1 MILLFPYSI
10 SKISRNYLT
19 KESLNLACKRISMKI
34 TLATVEDVLNKKWWL
49 IDADSVP
56 LGRLAVQVANVLR
69 GRDKA
74 LYTPHM
80 DVGDF
85 VVVINAAKVKLTG
98 EKDNKKQ
105 YMFYSGFQG
114 GEKYVPVSRMRK
126 MKSAFL
132 IEHAVRGMLPKN
144 RLSEKLIG
152 KLKVYAGSEHRHDA
166 QQPIEMKI
174 R

>member
-85 VVVINAAKVKLTG
+85 A
-98 EKDNKKQ
+98 
-105 YMFYSGFQG
+105 YW
-114 GEKYVPVSRMRK
+114 
-126 MKSAFL
+126 
-132 IEHAVRGMLPKN
+132 
-144 RLSEKLIG
+144 
-152 KLKVYAGSEHRHDA
+152 
-166 QQPIEMKI
+166 
-174 R
+174 

>member
-1 MILLFPYSI
+1 MLVIL
-10 SKISRNYLT
+10 
-19 KESLNLACKRISMKI
+19 
-34 TLATVEDVLNKKWWL
+34 
-49 IDADSVP
+49 
-56 LGRLAVQVANVLR
+56 
-69 GRDKA
+69 
-74 LYTPHM
+74 
-80 DVGDF
+80 
-85 VVVINAAKVKLTG
+85 LTG

>member
-1 MILLFPYSI
+1 M
-10 SKISRNYLT
+10 KICRNYLT
-19 KESLNLACKRISMKI
+19 KKSLNLACKEISMKT
-34 TLATVEDVLNKKWWL
+34 TLATVKDVSNKKWWL
-49 IDADSVP
+49 IDADGIP

-69 GRDKA
+69 GRGKS

-98 EKDNKKQ
+98 EKDSKKQ

-114 GEKYVPVSRMRK
+114 GEKYVPVSRMREK
-126 MKSAFL
+126 RPAFL

-152 KLKVYAGSEHRHDA
+152 KLKVYGGSKHSHDA
-166 QQPIEMKI
+166 QQPVEMKI
-174 R
+174 K